1 MLVSVVVVLV
11 SVVVVLVSVV
21 VAGGV
26 RVGGRSLAA
35 SRHHRKGADP
45 LPCRKDWF
53 ERQSEVDGRKIVDLN
68 NRSSNCPASHRL
80 PIIIRCSCD
89 PKQLE
94 MLPLQA
100 RLAAQQ

>member
-45 LPCRKDWF
+45 AHFSVCA
-53 ERQSEVDGRKIVDLN
+53 ERLV
-68 NRSSNCPASHRL
+68 
-80 PIIIRCSCD
+80 
-89 PKQLE
+89 
-94 MLPLQA
+94 
-100 RLAAQQ
+100 